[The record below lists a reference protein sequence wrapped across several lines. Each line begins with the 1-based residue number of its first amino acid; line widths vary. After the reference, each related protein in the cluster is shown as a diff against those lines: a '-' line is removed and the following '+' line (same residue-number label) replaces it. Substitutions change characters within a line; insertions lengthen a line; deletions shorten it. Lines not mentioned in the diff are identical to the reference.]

1 MVNNLE
7 NSAEIFTIYSN
18 EIVGRIDPY
27 YYKPEFKELEQQLE
41 NSKWSIR
48 SLIDLIDFSN
58 ESWNQK
64 DFFKD
69 TFPYIEISEINLE
82 NGNIEN
88 IQNINL
94 SDAPSRAKKIVR
106 KDDILVSTTRPY
118 RGAISLIDKKKDF
131 SIGSTGFA
139 VLRDLKLNNINKKYL
154 FNVLKNNISLKQM
167 QKGMTGGSYPAIT
180 EEYLKTLKIPLPP
193 KEIQEQI
200 IKIMDDA
207 YNLKTQ
213 NEKKAQDLINSIDDF
228 VLGSLGITIPEL
240 VDEIS
245 YIISSAEIENTR
257 IDSEY
262 HQQKYKQITKALE
275 SGKYDLKPVS
285 DLIEYIKKGIEVG
298 SNSYVDDGKIFLR
311 VADFDNFMIYENKL
325 KYITNEVF
333 INNIDF
339 KPQKGEILFSKDGTI
354 GLCKVLEKDLDGI
367 VSSGIVRIKTNK
379 NCNNYFLSYILNN
392 KYINLLFNNIAIGQI
407 IKHLS
412 IDDIINLKIPLPP
425 IEVQKQIASEVKSRL
440 DRAKELQSQATQSL
454 NEAKRQVENI
464 LLQ

>member
-1 MVNNLE
+1 MVNNLD

-41 NSKWSIR
+41 NSKWDIKI
-48 SLIDLIDFSN
+48 LEEIATFQYGLG
-58 ESWNQK
+58 EEA
-64 DFFKD
+64 KD
-69 TFPYIEISEINLE
+69 T
-82 NGNIEN
+82 GNITYLRITDIDEDG
-88 IQNINL
+88 NL
-94 SDAPSRAKKIVR
+94 IYTNLKYLEERPEFKNYTLQKH
-106 KDDILVSTTRPY
+106 DILVART
-118 RGAISLIDKKKDF
+118 GATFGKTYYFNEDFKSYFAGYLIRLNLDKNLIIHKYYF
-131 SIGSTGFA
+131 YFA
-139 VLRDLKLNNINKKYL
+139 QTKIYWKLAQKL
-154 FNVLKNNISLKQM
+154 VSGGGQPQFNANTIAK
-167 QKGMTGGSYPAIT
+167 
-180 EEYLKTLKIPLPP
+180 LKIPLPP

-213 NEKKAQDLINSIDDF
+213 NEKKAQNLINSIDDF
-228 VLGSLGITIPEL
+228 ILESLGITMPEL

-245 YIISSAEIENTR
+245 YIISSDEVENTR

-275 SGKYDLKPVS
+275 SGKYELKEVD
-285 DLIEYIKKGIEVG
+285 DLIKYIKKGIEVG

-311 VADFDNFMIYENKL
+311 VADFDNFTIYENKL

-333 INNIDF
+333 KKNINF

-367 VSSGIVRIKTNK
+367 ISSGIVRIKTNK
-379 NCNNYFLSYILNN
+379 NCNSYFLSYILNN

-412 IDDIINLKIPLPP
+412 VNDILDLKIPLPP
-425 IEVQKQIASEVKSRL
+425 IEVQEQIATEVKNRL
-440 DRAKELQSQATQSL
+440 DKAKELQNQAIQSL
-454 NEAKRQVENI
+454 NNAKKQVENI